1 MVASEEK
8 IIAQNEPKN
17 HQYSSAHFPLCS
29 IDGCWIF
36 RAFPR
41 MLAIAPPAVFSRVFV
56 GQYPKIL
63 AHMAIG
69 QNYHWAHH
77 FLGKHAFY
85 VASLMIL
92 IWENETFRLG
102 SSRCWNNGSNTLSGL
117 IFSPNIHFSSFIS
130 DFSRWKIVGFF
141 DSLLHSFAVEA
152 PVLYFLLP
160 VRSVKNE
167 VEKVCNCFSVDS
179 LSESKCYKSLAK
191 ILGLVDQTVW
201 ASRILWHSQ
210 MVIAG
215 VICLNCTL

>member
-41 MLAIAPPAVFSRVFV
+41 MLAIAPPAVFPRVFV

-92 IWENETFRLG
+92 IWENETFRLLLG
-102 SSRCWNNGSNTLSGL
+102 SRNNGSNIRSFPYL
-117 IFSPNIHFSSFIS
+117 FSKHSF
-130 DFSRWKIVGFF
+130 FKLYQWFF
-141 DSLLHSFAVEA
+141 TMENCRVFPKLLHSFAGG
-152 PVLYFLLP
+152 PPLCFTFSLK
-160 VRSVKNE
+160 SVKNE

-179 LSESKCYKSLAK
+179 FSESKGYKSSL
-191 ILGLVDQTVW
+191 
-201 ASRILWHSQ
+201 
-210 MVIAG
+210 
-215 VICLNCTL
+215 

>member
-41 MLAIAPPAVFSRVFV
+41 MLAIAPPAVFPRVFV

-102 SSRCWNNGSNTLSGL
+102 SSRCWNNGSNTLCLVLSFLQTFIFQALSVIFHDGKLSG
-117 IFSPNIHFSSFIS
+117 FSTLFFTHLQRRPPCFTFSYPCEA
-130 DFSRWKIVGFF
+130 WKMKLRKFVIV
-141 DSLLHSFAVEA
+141 SPLTA
-152 PVLYFLLP
+152 
-160 VRSVKNE
+160 
-167 VEKVCNCFSVDS
+167 
-179 LSESKCYKSLAK
+179 
-191 ILGLVDQTVW
+191 W
-201 ASRILWHSQ
+201 ANRNAI
-210 MVIAG
+210 
-215 VICLNCTL
+215 NP